1 MLYLDEH
8 SCDAGLQTMEERM
21 ARASRRKAGASVWL
35 LAWTLALAVMC
46 HVALAAAQFPLE
58 RLDEGGY
65 VVMLRHAL
73 APGVGDPANFRLDDC
88 ATQRNLSEEGRA
100 QARRLGERLRA
111 HGVEQAEVYS
121 SQWCRCLETAEL
133 LDLGAVEE
141 LPALNSFF
149 SRPAEREPTLEVLR
163 AFLAALP
170 EDGPPLILVTHQVTI
185 SALAGHGAASGEAVV
200 MKADGTGQPPVVGT
214 IGPE

>member
-1 MLYLDEH
+1 
-8 SCDAGLQTMEERM
+8 LQIGEQRM
-21 ARASRRKAGASVWL
+21 ARALRSKANRSARL
-35 LAWTLALAVMC
+35 LACTLTLALAC
-46 HVALAAAQFPLE
+46 HAIPAAAQFPIA

-73 APGVGDPANFRLDDC
+73 APGVGDPANFRLHDC

-111 HGVEQAEVYS
+111 HGIDQAKVYS

-133 LDLGAVEE
+133 LDLGPVAE

-149 SRPAEREPTLEVLR
+149 SRRADREPTLEALR
-163 AFLAALP
+163 AFLSGLP
-170 EDGPPLILVTHQVTI
+170 EDGPPVILITHQVTI
-185 SALAGHGAASGEAVV
+185 SAITGRGTASGEAIVL
-200 MKADGTGQPPVVGT
+200 KADGTGQPQVVGT
-214 IGPE
+214 IAPE